1 MDNYRYHYYGIKDD
15 QAWRLSCNSKPN
27 LMHWFN
33 PNLIKYSDIVW
44 CQGFRGGVRLV
55 HFNWMKYEN
64 QTRKY
69 GYITSNPEAMKEFMW
84 IKLKAKPLN

>member
-1 MDNYRYHYYGIKDD
+1 VDNYRYHYYGIKDD

-27 LMHWFN
+27 LMHRFN
-33 PNLIKYSDIVW
+33 PNLMKYSDIVW